1 MQFSLRLWLFIFF
14 ASVSGTKADHVF
26 ALQGRHRTFVR
37 SARAPNGAREARAL
51 PGPGAPG
58 PRGRG
63 TKEDHLLSAPRRFL
77 LARALVKSP
86 MSLGDDI
93 LLHFHDDERKTVAR

>member
-1 MQFSLRLWLFIFF
+1 MFSPYNAAIER
-14 ASVSGTKADHVF
+14 
-26 ALQGRHRTFVR
+26 FVR

-51 PGPGAPG
+51 PGPSAPG
-58 PRGRG
+58 PAVAERRRINSLALRG
-63 TKEDHLLSAPRRFL
+63 AFFC
-77 LARALVKSP
+77 ALVKSP